1 MGGCRQ
7 LDAGIRNRHL
17 YQTDKIADM
26 SRISSLFTT
35 GPRRNL
41 AGNYGRFLVKPLGA
55 VIAAGIIYT
64 TTIKIVDL
72 FAMTTVFL
80 GMMLAIVFI
89 STGATE
95 NSDRDKVPLVDLLL
109 SIASLAISI
118 YFFYHHDRI
127 ITRITLLDELTTGDV
142 ITGSALVLITLEATR
157 RTVGPGITGVV
168 LIFLAYNLWGHMI
181 PGGLGHGYID
191 FNHFLD
197 IMVFTTDGIF
207 GVPVRVALTYVF
219 LFALFGTFLSRTG
232 GSDFFFDLAAAIS
245 GRSPGGAAKIAVSSS
260 GLYGTISGS
269 PTADV
274 VTTGS
279 ITIPM
284 MKRLGYPAAK
294 AGGIEVA
301 ACTGGSILPPV
312 MGSAAFI
319 MADFT
324 GIPYAKIALAAIVPA
339 LLYYLCVYLQVHLL
353 ALRLGL
359 SGIDESRVPKLRDT
373 LRRGG
378 LFAVPLVALVI
389 ALLLGYSPV
398 YVAIA
403 GTVALVGVAMLRRET
418 RLGIMAI
425 YNVLAEATVRVV
437 PVVAACAAAGMV
449 VAGLSMTGFGA
460 KVVGL
465 IFIIAGDNLFPAMLL
480 AAAVTILLGMGMPT
494 PSVYILAAVLVAP
507 ALTHLGA
514 TTMSANLFLVYFA
527 SLSAMT
533 PPVAVASFAAAPI
546 ADANPVSIS
555 LNACR
560 MAITA
565 FILPFSFVFSGDL
578 LLDGPVLQI
587 IWGCAA
593 AVLAVIFLCIAI
605 EGYWRA
611 RVGLAIRIGLLAAGI
626 ALLAASTS
634 VRLAGLAAGVIL
646 FAAMTLRGRRQ
657 TQAMAAI
664 RRN

>member
-1 MGGCRQ
+1 
-7 LDAGIRNRHL
+7 
-17 YQTDKIADM
+17 M
-26 SRISSLFTT
+26 SRISRLFTT

-41 AGNYGRFLVKPLGA
+41 DGNYGRFLVKPLGA
-55 VIAAGIIYT
+55 IIAIGIVYT

-80 GMMLAIVFI
+80 GLMLAIVFI

-95 NSDRDKVPLVDLLL
+95 DSDRNRVPLFDLSL
-109 SIASLAISI
+109 SITSLVISL

-127 ITRITLLDELTTGDV
+127 ITRITLLDELTPGDL
-142 ITGSALVLITLEATR
+142 ISGSALLLITLEATR
-157 RTVGPGITGVV
+157 RTVGPGITSVV
-168 LIFLAYNLWGHMI
+168 LIFLAYNLWGHLI
-181 PGGLGHGYID
+181 PGSLGHGYID

-284 MKRLGYPAAK
+284 MKRLGYPAAM

-324 GIPYAKIALAAIVPA
+324 GIPYAKIALAAVVPA

-359 SGIDESRVPKLRDT
+359 SGIDESRIPKLRET
-373 LRRGG
+373 MRRGG
-378 LFAVPLVALVI
+378 LFAVPLVALVM

-398 YVAIA
+398 YVAVA
-403 GTVALVGVAMLRRET
+403 GTVALVAVAMLRRET
-418 RLGIMAI
+418 RLNIPAV
-425 YNVLAEATVRVV
+425 YAVLAEATVRVV

-465 IFIIAGDNLFPAMLL
+465 IFIIAGDHLFPAMLV
-480 AAAVTILLGMGMPT
+480 AAVVTILLGMGMPT

-555 LNACR
+555 LQACR
-560 MAITA
+560 VALIA
-565 FILPFSFVFSGDL
+565 FILPFSFVFSGEL
-578 LLDGPVLQI
+578 LLDGPVLNI
-587 IWGCAA
+587 VWGCFA
-593 AVLAVIFLCIAI
+593 AVLAIIFLCIAS
-605 EGYWRA
+605 EGHWRN
-611 RVGLAIRIGLLAAGI
+611 RVGPLIRIGLLVAGI
-626 ALLAASTS
+626 GLMTAWTGA
-634 VRLAGLAAGVIL
+634 RLAGLVAGMIL
-646 FAAMTLRGRRQ
+646 LGIVTLQDRRQ
-657 TQAMAAI
+657 MQTVAVA
-664 RRN
+664 RRR

>member
-1 MGGCRQ
+1 
-7 LDAGIRNRHL
+7 
-17 YQTDKIADM
+17 M
-26 SRISSLFTT
+26 SRISRLFTT

-55 VIAAGIIYT
+55 IIAIGIIYT

-80 GMMLAIVFI
+80 GLMLAIVFI
-89 STGATE
+89 STGAAE
-95 NSDRDKVPLVDLLL
+95 DSDRDRVPLFDLFL
-109 SIASLAISI
+109 SIASLAISL

-127 ITRITLLDELTTGDV
+127 ITRITLLDELTWGDMV
-142 ITGSALVLITLEATR
+142 SGSALLLITLEATR

-168 LIFLAYNLWGHMI
+168 LIFLAYNLWGHLI
-181 PGGLGHGYID
+181 PGSLGHGYID
-191 FNHFLD
+191 FSHFLD

-284 MKRLGYPAAK
+284 MKRLGYPATM

-324 GIPYAKIALAAIVPA
+324 GIPYARIALAAVVPA

-359 SGIDESRVPKLRDT
+359 SGIDESRIPKLRET

-378 LFAVPLVALVI
+378 LFAVPLLALVI

-398 YVAIA
+398 YVAVA
-403 GTVALVGVAMLRRET
+403 GTVALVAVAMLRRET
-418 RLGIMAI
+418 RLSITAI
-425 YNVLAEATVRVV
+425 YAVLAEATVRVV

-465 IFIIAGDNLFPAMLL
+465 IFVIAGDHLFPAMLV
-480 AAAVTILLGMGMPT
+480 AAVVTILLGMGMPT

-514 TTMSANLFLVYFA
+514 TTMSANLFLIYFA

-555 LNACR
+555 LRACR
-560 MAITA
+560 IALIA

-578 LLDGPVLQI
+578 LLDGPALHIV
-587 IWGCAA
+587 WGCAA
-593 AVLAVIFLCIAI
+593 AVLAVISLCIAS
-605 EGYWRA
+605 EGYWRS
-611 RVGLAIRIGLLAAGI
+611 RVGPMARLGLLVAGIGLLTAW
-626 ALLAASTS
+626 TS
-634 VRLAGLAAGVIL
+634 VRLAGLIAGILLLGMLALRDRRQAQALAAV
-646 FAAMTLRGRRQ
+646 RGR
-657 TQAMAAI
+657 
-664 RRN
+664 